1 MVRRRF
7 RARFAAEG
15 TRRTGETI
23 VGKGA
28 TGLNYVTSG
37 QLKSDKKRKEIN
49 TRSAIESAYR
59 LNVRSSAHD
68 DRCGAPATQMYSV
81 GLGFPAAD

>member
-28 TGLNYVTSG
+28 KGVRTMLHLN
-37 QLKSDKKRKEIN
+37 N
-49 TRSAIESAYR
+49 
-59 LNVRSSAHD
+59 
-68 DRCGAPATQMYSV
+68 
-81 GLGFPAAD
+81 